1 MQIFQSIQAVQQ
13 EVSVFHH
20 LIISSIAV
28 HAFYST
34 QWHYSFFLNF
44 AFLCENKT
52 NPCPLERYCLRQ
64 CVTKHKSVKGTVSQ
78 KCNVVQQWQIR
89 RRKTKYFGGYLR
101 FYRHLKFLPQKIPRI
116 FSDFVTVYEH
126 TYSMCFWEDKKKLK
140 IPFYLAYNSVHPAV
154 SICVVCEHYTA
165 YYLI

>member
-1 MQIFQSIQAVQQ
+1 MKNNYFKNSCPLTRSKTNFGGGPSKKCPSFFISNFLFGGCSLKEKRKCLQIFRKKYLFQCD
-13 EVSVFHH
+13 
-20 LIISSIAV
+20 
-28 HAFYST
+28 
-34 QWHYSFFLNF
+34 FFLNF

-52 NPCPLERYCLRQ
+52 NPCPLQRQCLRQ

-126 TYSMCFWEDKKKLK
+126 C
-140 IPFYLAYNSVHPAV
+140 NSHGKN
-154 SICVVCEHYTA
+154 
-165 YYLI
+165 